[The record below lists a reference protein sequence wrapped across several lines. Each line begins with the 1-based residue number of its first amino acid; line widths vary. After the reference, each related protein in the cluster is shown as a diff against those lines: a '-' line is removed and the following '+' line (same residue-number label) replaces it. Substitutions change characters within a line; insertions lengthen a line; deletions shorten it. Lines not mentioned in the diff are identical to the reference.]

1 MATITRYG
9 ITSGFAAPRVSF
21 LFRIPMYYQSIL
33 ILLYSCRKLKIFL
46 WVLIFVSTYERK
58 TCNAVRCG
66 RVSLHPEYII
76 NASCFLRQNLNC
88 EEANFSPNYEHTY
101 HYSAW
106 AWMCKKSYKWTKLR
120 RRFPKFAT
128 RPLTTLLWGE
138 NISTSVYLTNGLSR
152 NQI

>member
-76 NASCFLRQNLNC
+76 NASCFLRLNLNC

-120 RRFPKFAT
+120 RSIQKFAPK
-128 RPLTTLLWGE
+128 PLTTLLWGKH
-138 NISTSVYLTNGLSR
+138 IIVWVYSSHDFS
-152 NQI
+152 